1 MTVSWIRILILAFA
15 LWGGL
20 GSPVS
25 ARTLWSDPGWHDLHQ
40 TNRILSLKGS
50 ELRPQDD
57 SSQETLYLRFTVDP
71 LSDGVSKMTWRYSA
85 GWVFAEKGVDHL
97 GLGNAAFAW
106 AYSAFNTDQKGPAN
120 GADREFDFR
129 SLRPEIPGECVFEFP
144 HVGTPRTI
152 AAKIQ
157 FIAGGTD
164 LITVWMDPNLS
175 AGSDESR
182 MLPEQTSVFRANASF
197 DEFRLLH
204 QGGGRGWRIGNL
216 KVATTF
222 KDLTEP
228 HPWQTS
234 VFWRWVATV
243 LVCALWGIGRYRA
256 SRREKLVK
264 QERDELE
271 SRNALERER
280 TRIARDL
287 HDSLGAALSEI
298 SLMSSIAQT
307 TGDPVQGLRK
317 IESRAKDS
325 IEELETIVWATDP
338 KADTVHSFADHAT
351 RFATDFLASAG
362 IKALVTIPP
371 GILPGKM
378 QANTRHHAFLAFK
391 EAIHN
396 VVKHARASEVR
407 IGFEPSVPRLA
418 VTIADN
424 GRGNCPEENAC
435 GPDGSQCHGLRN
447 IRSRLESIGGTASIE
462 SHPDCGTKVRFEIP
476 L

>member
-1 MTVSWIRILILAFA
+1 MTIRWIPLLLLAFA
-15 LWGGL
+15 LGL
-20 GSPVS
+20 GMGNPVS
-25 ARTLWSDPGWHDLHQ
+25 AKVLWSVPGWHDLHQ

-50 ELRPQDD
+50 DLSAQDD
-57 SSQETLYLRFTVDP
+57 ASEETLYLRFTVDP
-71 LSDGVSKMTWRYSA
+71 LSDGVSEMTSHYFA
-85 GWVFAEKGVDHL
+85 GCVFAEKGSETL
-97 GLGNAAFAW
+97 GLGNALNAW
-106 AYSAFNTDQKGPAN
+106 GYSAFNADKKGSAN
-120 GADREFDFR
+120 DADGEVDFN
-129 SLRPEIPGECVFEFP
+129 SLNSETLGHSKFEP
-144 HVGTPRTI
+144 PRIGTPRTI

-157 FIAGGTD
+157 FVPGDAD
-164 LITVWMDPNLS
+164 QITVWMDPDLS

-182 MLPEQTSVFRANASF
+182 LLPEQTTVFRANASF
-197 DEFRLLH
+197 DEFQLVH

-222 KDLTEP
+222 KGLTERNLFQKP
-228 HPWQTS
+228 I
-234 VFWRWVATV
+234 FWRWVVAT
-243 LVCALWGIGRYRA
+243 LICGWGGVGWYRT
-256 SRREKLVK
+256 SHRERLF
-264 QERDELE
+264 QRERDELE